1 MSGEMVRVFSMLA
14 RTPLTKQCEVGK
26 QIVIDQSNSFV
37 QALHGLMVMDFLL
50 EKGLTQTLHHCTV
63 QIHLGMKSGLPCVV
77 EKQQSEC
84 GYHTSRQS
92 LHSSFYSKATREMW
106 VWMIVALH
114 VASHLGIYPPCGAGI
129 LSGRSPNEMSSVGL
143 ASLGLG

>member
-1 MSGEMVRVFSMLA
+1 MLA
-14 RTPLTKQCEVGK
+14 RTPLAKQCEVGK

-63 QIHLGMKSGLPCVV
+63 QIHLGMKQGLPCVV

-106 VWMIVALH
+106 VWIR
-114 VASHLGIYPPCGAGI
+114 CG
-129 LSGRSPNEMSSVGL
+129 
-143 ASLGLG
+143 